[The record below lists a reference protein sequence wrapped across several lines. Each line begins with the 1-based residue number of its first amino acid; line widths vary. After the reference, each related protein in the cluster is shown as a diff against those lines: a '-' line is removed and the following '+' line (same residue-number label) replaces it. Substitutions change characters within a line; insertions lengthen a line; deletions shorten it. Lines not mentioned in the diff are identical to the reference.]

1 MTIARAMLASSAWE
15 LRTMTSER
23 MDRTALVIGATGGI
37 GSETAKAL
45 LRRGWRVRALTR
57 DTARA
62 ERNFV
67 RIGAVQWL
75 EGDAMRE
82 SDVVASARG
91 VSLIVHAANPPGYR
105 DWRGLALPMLRH
117 AIAGARAA
125 GARIVLPGNLYN
137 YGPNVGDVVAED
149 APQHPATRKG
159 RVRVEMEAL
168 LAAAAAD
175 GVHSLVIR
183 AGDYFG
189 PHGPS
194 SWFGNVM
201 VRSGRPVRFV
211 IYPGRRG
218 VGHSFAYLPD
228 LAEAIA
234 RLAEIEAT
242 LAPVEVVHFAGHWLE
257 RGEEIAEAIRRVA
270 GVPRAPILPFPALLL
285 YLGAIA
291 SPTLRE
297 AIEMRYLWQKPLR
310 LDNRK
315 LVSLIGPEPHTP
327 LDAAVRASLEAL
339 GCEPPTLA
347 PDRPQA
353 ASPSL

>member
-1 MTIARAMLASSAWE
+1 MA
-15 LRTMTSER
+15 SER
-23 MDRTALVIGATGGI
+23 MDRTVLVIGATGGI

-45 LRRGWRVRALTR
+45 LRRGWHVRALTR

-62 ERNFV
+62 ARDFAPL
-67 RIGAVQWL
+67 GAVQWIA
-75 EGDAMRE
+75 GDAVRE
-82 SDVVASARG
+82 SDVVAASRG
-91 VSLIVHAANPPGYR
+91 ASLIVHAANPPGYR
-105 DWRGLALPMLRH
+105 DWRSLALPMLKNTVAAGR
-117 AIAGARAA
+117 ASGARV
-125 GARIVLPGNLYN
+125 VLPGNVYN
-137 YGPNVGDVVAED
+137 FGPDAGEVLRED
-149 APQHPATRKG
+149 APQHPVTRKG
-159 RVRVEMEAL
+159 QVRVEMEAL

-175 GVHSLVIR
+175 GVRSLVVR

-194 SWFGNVM
+194 SWFGNLM
-201 VRSGRPVRFV
+201 VRPGRPVRFV

-242 LAPVEVVHFAGHWLE
+242 LAPAEVVHFAGHWLE

-270 GVPRAPILPFPALLL
+270 GVRRTPILPFPALLL
-285 YLGAIA
+285 FLGAIA

-297 AIEMRYLWQKPLR
+297 AIEMRYLWRVPLR

-315 LVSLIGPEPHTP
+315 LVSLIGAEPHTP
-327 LDAAVRASLEAL
+327 LETAVRTSLEAL
-339 GCEPPTLA
+339 GCV
-347 PDRPQA
+347 RPGVRDA
-353 ASPSL
+353 AANASPHPT

>member
-1 MTIARAMLASSAWE
+1 MA
-15 LRTMTSER
+15 SER
-23 MDRTALVIGATGGI
+23 IDRTALVIGATGGI

-45 LRRGWRVRALTR
+45 LRHGWRVRALTR
-57 DTARA
+57 EKARA
-62 ERNFV
+62 ERNFARLGV
-67 RIGAVQWL
+67 VQWI

-82 SDVVASARG
+82 SDVVAAAG
-91 VSLIVHAANPPGYR
+91 GASLIIHAANPPGYR
-105 DWRGLALPMLRH
+105 DWRRLALPMLKH
-117 AIAGARAA
+117 AVAAARVARA
-125 GARIVLPGNLYN
+125 RLVLPGNLYN
-137 YGPNVGDVVAED
+137 FGPDAGNVIAEG

-168 LAAAAAD
+168 LATAAAE
-175 GVHSLVIR
+175 GVRSLVVR

-201 VRSGRPVRFV
+201 VRPGRPVRFV

-228 LAEAIA
+228 LAEAVA
-234 RLAEIEAT
+234 RLADIEAT
-242 LAPVEVVHFAGHWLE
+242 FAPAEVVHFAGHWLE

-270 GVPRAPILPFPALLL
+270 GVPQAAILPFPRLLL

-297 AIEMRYLWQKPLR
+297 AIEMGYLWQKPLR
-310 LDNRK
+310 LGNHK
-315 LVSLIGPEPHTP
+315 LVALIGAEPHTP
-327 LDAAVRASLEAL
+327 LDQAVRSSLEAL
-339 GCEPPTLA
+339 GCLPPALISA
-347 PDRPQA
+347 RSQA
-353 ASPSL
+353 DSHSF